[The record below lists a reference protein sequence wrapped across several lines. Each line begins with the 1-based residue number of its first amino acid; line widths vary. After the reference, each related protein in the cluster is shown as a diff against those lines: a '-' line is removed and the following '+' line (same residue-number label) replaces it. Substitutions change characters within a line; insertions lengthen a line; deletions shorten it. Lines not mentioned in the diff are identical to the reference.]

1 MADYEC
7 DGDEGVLAQP
17 RDESAP
23 RSSHCYP
30 TFRAGDTVHHFPT
43 GENWILA
50 VDQFG
55 DEVSPCGWPET
66 IAKASDCT
74 ILERASDTQR
84 HDQLLKS
91 SEIRESADIRR
102 REARHQMNIQ
112 GG

>member
-1 MADYEC
+1 MNERSEQA
-7 DGDEGVLAQP
+7 GVNSNVI
-17 RDESAP
+17 R
-23 RSSHCYP
+23 R
-30 TFRAGDTVHHFPT
+30 FRAGDTVHHFPT

-66 IAKASDCT
+66 IAKATDCT
-74 ILERASDTQR
+74 ILERSSDKQR

-91 SEIRESADIRR
+91 SKIREPADIRR
-102 REARHQMNIQ
+102 REARHQLDIQ